1 MAKNH
6 AQILSSMKSA
16 LEEIKIETIGD
27 EPKKVG
33 ISRILEANGVNSYML
48 AVLKDMDILK
58 FSKAD
63 NSKATLYQWNLGSS
77 PIDEKLLNKI
87 HEGVKIK
94 HAAPKQARA
103 ALNAN
108 SDKYAVLPPETKQS
122 NRPKTYR
129 KRDRQ
134 NPILAETIQSEEL
147 KVTPKVS
154 AIVNRAEE
162 KQTFAPE
169 LGVIF
174 GYKQL
179 QYLSGETFSLPH
191 DVILHGLILP
201 NSRMVLTKVRAIR
214 YRIENSDLEISFY
227 NDSDQAVIDD
237 IPEESLILTL
247 NVKNTVVGL
256 KRGGGDSK
264 MLILHLTLV
273 PVKDP
278 FQVR

>member
-6 AQILSSMKSA
+6 AQVISSMKSA

-27 EPKKVG
+27 APKKVS
-33 ISRILEANGVNSYML
+33 ISKILNDNGVNSYML
-48 AVLKDMDILK
+48 AVLRDMDILK
-58 FSKAD
+58 FTKEG
-63 NSKATLYQWNLGSS
+63 KGTLYQWNLGAAK
-77 PIDEKLLNKI
+77 IDDKLLAKI

-94 HAAPKQARA
+94 HAEPKAARA
-103 ALNAN
+103 QLNPT
-108 SDKYAVLPPETKQS
+108 SDKYAVLPAESKVS

-134 NPILAETIQSEEL
+134 SPIQPEPLQTNNNLVVTAKPTTIVHRS
-147 KVTPKVS
+147 
-154 AIVNRAEE
+154 EE

-169 LGVIF
+169 LGTIF

-201 NSRMVLTKVRAIR
+201 NSRIVLTKVRAIR